1 MQPGDAR
8 PDSIGCAGI
17 EPGQLIQQYQQGVW
31 RYLRSLGCSHQLA
44 DDLTQ
49 ETFLAVLQKPFEYI
63 SPSATACY
71 LRRVAYHLL
80 VEDRRRSSRQC
91 VLSEIERLDN
101 AWTRWIGYSDGST
114 ALEALEQCFQ
124 ALTSRAQLA
133 LRLRFRDGASRQR
146 IAGALGISENGTKNL
161 MQRAKSQLR
170 ECIAGKLE

>member
-1 MQPGDAR
+1 MQHDDAR
-8 PDSIGCAGI
+8 SDGLSLAGHQI
-17 EPGQLIQQYQQGVW
+17 ESLVQRYQEGVW

-44 DDLTQ
+44 EDLTQ

-80 VEDRRRSSRQC
+80 VEDRRRRGRESVSAQ
-91 VLSEIERLDN
+91 IEQLDS
-101 AWTRWIGYSDGST
+101 AWTRWIGYSDGSSALD
-114 ALEALEQCFQ
+114 ALEHCFQ
-124 ALTSRAQLA
+124 ALSSRAQLA